1 MAARVLPRNEG
12 ITRVFTR
19 KNKFLTRLP
28 VPAGPKR
35 WIVLAAPVAAA
46 LALSMVPLAASNAAT
61 PSVSGMT
68 RMGGASAPA
77 RPASALPVMTF
88 KMNGKTVS
96 IGGTLKSGAERILFT
111 VTGEPQGGSPGL
123 VRIDNGVSVS
133 QFFKD
138 FAAAG
143 QDPNNL
149 YGVGQIVMNTQANPG
164 KSSVYVNLT
173 PGTYVAL
180 DLNAPSKTPPF
191 TVFHIT
197 KANHPAAL
205 PKPGATIWSIEF
217 GLRGATVVRD
227 GEMVRWA
234 NPGFLVHM
242 IVGAKA
248 PNLATARKIAA
259 LLKAGNDNAAQKLAI
274 DFYGWDGALSH
285 GQSFQSV
292 ISQTPGFW
300 VIACFMDTQDGR
312 EHTTLGMER
321 VIQILK

>member
-1 MAARVLPRNEG
+1 MAARVLLRNEG

-35 WIVLAAPVAAA
+35 WIALAAPVAAA

-111 VTGEPQGGSPGL
+111 VTHEPQGGSPGL
-123 VRIDNGVSVS
+123 VRIDNGVSLS
-133 QFFKD
+133 QFFKN

-164 KSSVYVNLT
+164 TSSVFVNLT

-180 DLNAPSKTPPF
+180 DLSGTGQPPF

-197 KANHPAAL
+197 KAKHPAAL
-205 PKPGATIWSIEF
+205 PKPGATIASIEF
-217 GLRGATVVRD
+217 GLRGATVLRV

-234 NPGFLVHM
+234 NSGFLVHM
-242 IVGAKA
+242 IVGAQA

-274 DFYGWDGALSH
+274 GFYGWDGALSH

-292 ISQTPGFW
+292 ISQAPGFW